1 MAFLLPYHT
10 FKLFLFII
18 FLGVTFPLRKSPPQ
32 ALPHYQF
39 RRNMPERR
47 NITVLVQNSGE
58 YKKYVKNM
66 WLCIMAMNTT
76 RKKTE
81 QNVSIKY
88 TKTADLN

>member
-1 MAFLLPYHT
+1 M
-10 FKLFLFII
+10 K
-18 FLGVTFPLRKSPPQ
+18 G
-32 ALPHYQF
+32 
-39 RRNMPERR
+39 E
-47 NITVLVQNSGE
+47 ITALVQNSGK

-81 QNVSIKY
+81 QNISIKY